1 MFRGIIKSTLY
12 IRVSRNKLHV
22 RHIESGRSAQVTSD
36 APFTTNRLLVGDFL
50 AAEAA
55 LRKGF
60 TEVQV
65 GPKYL
70 AAPRVVMHPLEM
82 VEGGLS
88 GVENRVF
95 MEVAD
100 CAGASRIAVW
110 VGHELSDQ
118 EVVEKVVAA

>member
-1 MFRGIIKSTLY
+1 MLRGIIKSTLY
-12 IRVSRNKLHV
+12 VRVSRNKLHV
-22 RHIESGRSAQVTSD
+22 RHIKSGRSVHVTSD
-36 APFTTNRLLVGDFL
+36 TPFTTNRLLMGDFL

-55 LRKGF
+55 LRKACA
-60 TEVQV
+60 EVQA

-100 CAGASRIAVW
+100 CAGAERIAVW

-118 EVVEKVVAA
+118 EVLERFTAA